1 MKTGIFGE
9 LKQFFLKGT
18 VVSRLIM
25 INLGVF
31 ILVNLVR
38 LVFFLWN
45 LQGAGEVLTNWLG
58 VSSNP
63 MVILSRPW
71 TLLTYMFLHFDF
83 FHLIFNMI
91 VLYLGGR
98 LFSDFIGADR
108 LTATY
113 ILGGLFGAL
122 FFVLAFNLFP
132 VFNDVKSVA
141 VALGASASVLAIF
154 IAISVYMPD
163 YELPLLLLGRIKLK
177 YIALVFVLIDVLSIE
192 RGNPGG
198 HIAHLGGAL
207 WGFLYAKMLLSGKD
221 PARGISRWIKT
232 AGSMFSRK
240 PEMRVNHSQGRPLSD
255 AEYNDQRVDH
265 QKEIDRILDKIS
277 KSGYESLS
285 NKEKEMLFKM
295 GGKE

>member
-1 MKTGIFGE
+1 MKTGIFEE

-18 VVSRLIM
+18 VLSRLIM
-25 INLGVF
+25 LNLGVF
-31 ILVNLVR
+31 VLVNFVR

-45 LQGAGEVLTNWLG
+45 VQGAGDVLTNWLG

-63 MVILSRPW
+63 VVFLSRPW
-71 TLLTYMFLHFDF
+71 SLLTYMFLHFDF

-91 VLYLGGR
+91 MLFVGGR
-98 LFSDFIGADR
+98 LFSDFIGAGR

-122 FFVLAFNLFP
+122 FFILAFNLFP
-132 VFNDVKSVA
+132 VFKDVKSVA

-154 IAISVYMPD
+154 IAIAVYMPD
-163 YELPLLLLGRIKLK
+163 FELPLLLLGRIKLK
-177 YIALVFVLIDVLSIE
+177 YIALVFVLIDILSIE

-198 HIAHLGGAL
+198 HIAHLGGAF
-207 WGFLYAKMLLSGKD
+207 WGFVYAKMLLSGKD
-221 PARGISRWIKT
+221 PARGISRWIKST
-232 AGSMFSRK
+232 GSIFSRK
-240 PEMRVNHSQGRPLSD
+240 GKMRVNYSQGRPLSD
-255 AEYNDQRVDH
+255 EEYNNQRLDY

-277 KSGYESLS
+277 QSGYESLS
-285 NKEKEMLFKM
+285 SKEKETLFKM